1 MVDIVSK
8 EKRSAMMAGIRGKN
22 TKPEI
27 IVRKILFA
35 NGFRYR
41 INKKIGNA
49 RPDIVL
55 PKWNLCIFVHG
66 CFWHRHDGCKYS
78 TIPKSNQKFWQA
90 KFKQNR
96 LRDCRNHVELKK
108 AGWRV
113 LVIWECET
121 RKPVEL
127 PRILSKALPINVT
140 KANTK
145 SGH

>member
-1 MVDIVSK
+1 MVDVVSK
-8 EKRSAMMAGIRGKN
+8 EKRSQMMAGIRGKN

-27 IVRKILFA
+27 IVRKMLFA
-35 NGFRYR
+35 NGYRFR

-78 TIPKSNQKFWQA
+78 TNPKSNQTFWHA

-96 LRDCRNHVELKK
+96 LRDSRNHAELKE

-121 RKPVEL
+121 RKPLEL
-127 PRILSKALPINVT
+127 PAILSKALPVNVT
-140 KANTK
+140 IANT
-145 SGH
+145 

>member
-1 MVDIVSK
+1 MVDVVSK
-8 EKRSAMMAGIRGKN
+8 EKRSQMMAGIRGKN

-27 IVRKILFA
+27 IVRKMLFA
-35 NGFRYR
+35 NGYRFR

-49 RPDIVL
+49 RPDIIL

-66 CFWHRHDGCKYS
+66 CFWHRHEGCKFA
-78 TIPKSNQKFWQA
+78 TTPKSNQKFWHA

-96 LRDCRNHVELKK
+96 LRDSRNHAELKE

-127 PRILSKALPINVT
+127 PAILSKALPINVT
-140 KANTK
+140 KANT
-145 SGH
+145 